1 MRNKTCCFTGHRPE
15 KLSVNTEFVKEQLKK
30 AIKGA
35 IADGYKIFISG
46 MARGV
51 DIWAA
56 ELVLEERK
64 KNNCIKLFCA
74 SPYRDMEKNWEN
86 DYKTRYQDIIKNA
99 DMVEYVCRHYSK
111 QCFQMRNTYMVE
123 RCSRLIAVY
132 DGQKGGTH
140 NTIKYAEKSGLKII
154 NILE

>member
-56 ELVLEERK
+56 ELVLEERN
-64 KNNCIKLFCA
+64 KNNCIKNVLT
-74 SPYRDMEKNWEN
+74 K
-86 DYKTRYQDIIKNA
+86 
-99 DMVEYVCRHYSK
+99 
-111 QCFQMRNTYMVE
+111 
-123 RCSRLIAVY
+123 
-132 DGQKGGTH
+132 
-140 NTIKYAEKSGLKII
+140 
-154 NILE
+154 